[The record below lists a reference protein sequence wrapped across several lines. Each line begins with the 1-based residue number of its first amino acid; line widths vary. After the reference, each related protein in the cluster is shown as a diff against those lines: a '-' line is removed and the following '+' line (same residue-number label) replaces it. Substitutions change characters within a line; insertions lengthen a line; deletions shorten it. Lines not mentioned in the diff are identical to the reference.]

1 MELTFDDL
9 VEMNNFERDRIFVMP
24 NDIID
29 INKSEIINFNRLKHL
44 ECIPEDSEVYE
55 GIQDYEDEIVGYY
68 RGCYYSHLIPE
79 NVYFDLLKIM
89 MVDYESISFMFS
101 FSNRIELFKLR
112 NCNKDFEYFYGIW
125 DSSTQDVA
133 KYNLRVFIAEIFE
146 DKRLWSDGK
155 FEVELLSEENRK
167 KRRIVLDSPI

>member
-55 GIQDYEDEIVGYY
+55 AIQDYEDEIVGYY
-68 RGCYYSHLIPE
+68 RGCHYSHLIPE
-79 NVYFDLLKIM
+79 NVYFDLFKMM

-101 FSNRIELFKLR
+101 FCDTVELFKLE
-112 NCNKDFEYFYGIW
+112 NCNKDFEYFYDIW
-125 DSSTQDVA
+125 ESSAQDVA
-133 KYNLRVFIAEIFE
+133 KYNLRVFIEEIFE

-155 FEVELLSEENRK
+155 FEVELLSEENRIK
-167 KRRIVLDSPI
+167 LSIVHESPI